1 MSNHDAQS
9 SPTHI
14 EDSSRPSRPSLNDRI
29 RRTPGTFALIGIT
42 LFFFLGQ
49 MLSTQLFGYDWVLEI
64 SVKSKPEILAGQF
77 WRIIS
82 PIFVHVGITHIFVNM
97 YSLYAIGPAVERFF
111 GTLRFL
117 VVYFLSGIGGVA
129 LSLAFSPSPS
139 AGASGAIFGLL
150 GALGTFLFIHRGL
163 FGRLGQQQLRQI
175 VIVAVL
181 NLVVGLAPGIDQWG
195 HVGGFITGIA
205 LAAAIG
211 PRYERTLDALGETTV
226 VDSRP
231 WQMVRPNAVLA
242 GGVIFIITFIAL
254 FIF

>member
-1 MSNHDAQS
+1 MSANNTQDS
-9 SPTHI
+9 STHI
-14 EDSSRPSRPSLNDRI
+14 EDPQRPRRPSLNERI
-29 RRTPGTFALIGIT
+29 RLTPGTFSLIGVT
-42 LFFFLGQ
+42 LLFFLGQ
-49 MLSTQLFGYDWVLEI
+49 MVSAQLIGYDWVLEI

-82 PIFVHVGITHIFVNM
+82 PMFVHVGITHIFVNM

-111 GTLRFL
+111 GTIRLL
-117 VVYFLSGIGGVA
+117 VIYFLSGIGGVA

-175 VIVAVL
+175 VVVAVL
-181 NLVVGLAPGIDQWG
+181 NLVIGLTPGIDQWG
-195 HVGGFITGIA
+195 HFGGFVTGIA

-211 PRYERTLDALGETTV
+211 PRYERTQVTLGQTAM
-226 VDSRP
+226 VDRRT
-231 WQMVRPNAVLA
+231 WQSVQPNAILA
-242 GGVIFIITFIAL
+242 GGIVIIITFIAI
-254 FIF
+254 FII